1 MDAKLFRGWL
11 HQLGELSDRQ
21 RDQLKHRLLGG
32 EASDDARDWINRRAQ
47 ESLACPHCQ
56 AAHVQRWGRESEIQ
70 RYRCC
75 DCHRTFNALTGSP
88 LAGLK
93 CGVWGAEERQKQ
105 LSVCSNRYQRDH
117 AGDAIRLWQRLPAP
131 RTNTAPAC

>member
-56 AAHVQRWGRESEIQ
+56 AAHVQRWGRESQ
-70 RYRCC
+70 RYRAVTQFAFG
-75 DCHRTFNALTGSP
+75 RGTAEAVTFASGTENGF
-88 LAGLK
+88 
-93 CGVWGAEERQKQ
+93 
-105 LSVCSNRYQRDH
+105 
-117 AGDAIRLWQRLPAP
+117 

>member
-32 EASDDARDWINRRAQ
+32 EA
-47 ESLACPHCQ
+47 
-56 AAHVQRWGRESEIQ
+56 
-70 RYRCC
+70 
-75 DCHRTFNALTGSP
+75 TFNALTGSP

-93 CGVWGAEERQKQ
+93 CREV
-105 LSVCSNRYQRDH
+105 
-117 AGDAIRLWQRLPAP
+117 
-131 RTNTAPAC
+131 

>member
-11 HQLGELSDRQ
+11 PQLGELSDRQ

-93 CGVWGAEERQKQ
+93 CREV
-105 LSVCSNRYQRDH
+105 
-117 AGDAIRLWQRLPAP
+117 
-131 RTNTAPAC
+131 